1 MIILFLVLIT
11 VPFSIAL
18 QVYYLFPGSLMLLE
32 GQEYTYDMD
41 MTTPIPID
49 VQVSQSGALSFNG
62 EIVEDSHRLALN
74 SPLVIEPQ
82 ALGDFIIDLKLFG
95 VIPFRSVNVSV
106 LPKMSV
112 IPCGNTVGV
121 KLYTDGILII
131 GTSEIKSVDGKSYT
145 PWRDANIYEGDYIE
159 TINNIKIED
168 AQHLL
173 DIVAASEGRNLD
185 LGIRR
190 NGKLLNTTITPIK
203 SSQDHQYKLG
213 LWVRDS
219 TAGIGTLTFYDPDT
233 RNFGALG
240 HGITDIDTGELLT
253 VRQGEILSSSIL
265 SVRKGVKGSPGEL
278 KGIFT
283 QYDASIGQIKK
294 NSPCGIFGRL
304 SQEARH
310 NYANKTM
317 PIALRSQVRE
327 GKAYILSNVQGEEIE
342 EYEIEIQK
350 VMRQND
356 ESSKGMIIKITDPAL
371 VAITGG
377 IVQGMSGSPII
388 QDGRIVGAV
397 THVFINDPTRGYGI
411 FIDWMLKNA
420 IEIDR

>member
-1 MIILFLVLIT
+1 M

-18 QVYYLFPGSLMLLE
+18 QGYYLFPGSLMLLE
-32 GQEYTYDMD
+32 GQEYTYKIDMA
-41 MTTPIPID
+41 TPIPID
-49 VQVSQSGALSFNG
+49 AQVNKSGVLSFNG
-62 EIVEDSHRLALN
+62 EIIEDTHRLALN

-121 KLYTDGILII
+121 KLYTDGMLVI
-131 GTSEIKSVDGKSYT
+131 GTSEIQGADGRSYT
-145 PWRDANIYEGDYIE
+145 PWKDASIYEGDYIE
-159 TINNIKIED
+159 TVNNIKIKD
-168 AQHLL
+168 AQHLIYL
-173 DIVAASEGRNLD
+173 VAASKGRTLD

-190 NGKLLNTTITPIK
+190 KGKLLNTTITPIK
-203 SSQDHQYKLG
+203 ASQDYQYKLG

-233 RNFGALG
+233 RYFGALG

-253 VRQGEILSSSIL
+253 VGNGNILSSSIL

-283 QYDASIGQIKK
+283 HYDASIGEIKK
-294 NSPCGIFGRL
+294 NSECGIFGKL
-304 SQEARH
+304 SKDAQHKYLNEPI
-310 NYANKTM
+310 

-327 GKAYILSNVQGEEIE
+327 GRAYILSNVKGEKIE
-342 EYEIEIQK
+342 QYEIEVQK

-356 ESSKGMIIKITDPAL
+356 ESSKGMIIKITDPRL
-371 VAITGG
+371 INITGG

-388 QDGRIVGAV
+388 QDELIIGAV

-420 IEIDR
+420 GELANEK